1 MKPIEIL
8 KELIKFRSLTPSDDG
23 AFNYV
28 SMLLAD
34 FSEDRFELNGVT
46 NAIFTKRLGL
56 GPHLC
61 FAGHI
66 DVVPPGEGWASDPFM
81 PVEADGFL
89 YAGYEKWHRSGDLR
103 ASGGTRF

>member
-46 NAIFTKRLGL
+46 NAIFIKHLGL

-66 DVVPPGEGWASDPFM
+66 DVVRPRR
-81 PVEADGFL
+81 
-89 YAGYEKWHRSGDLR
+89 AGYEKWHRSGDLR